1 MNKFLIKAAAKKTAN
16 ASSLWCNTLIRNHVT
31 THYSI
36 VPREKDPRWKDV
48 DMTREVDQ
56 TDVMIVGGGPAG
68 LSAAIRIKQL
78 CKSEDKDLRVC
89 VVEKGPYIG
98 AHTLSGACIEPHA
111 LNELIPDWKEK
122 GVGFFW
128 FSMLL

>member
-1 MNKFLIKAAAKKTAN
+1 MERV
-16 ASSLWCNTLIRNHVT
+16 S
-31 THYSI
+31 
-36 VPREKDPRWKDV
+36 
-48 DMTREVDQ
+48 DQ

-78 CKSEDKDLRVC
+78 CKEQGKDLRVC
-89 VVEKGPYIG
+89 LVEKGPYIG

-122 GVGFFW
+122 GV
-128 FSMLL
+128 STRVISQ